1 MNKQYSN
8 QAVFNTAAAG
18 ALLGVLLSATAWSAP
33 AQAADQPGSIYSL
46 LPNTALSGVI
56 NPNMADRTD
65 IPKAWPKKPADP
77 KTIRI
82 GWTDITLNNPWF
94 VDLIDTAKR
103 VAPEQGFA
111 VDVQIADGSLEQQCS
126 QIDTFITN
134 KVDVIVVDP
143 TQILGVAACINR
155 AVDKGIPVVAIGT
168 VPSDSAHIL
177 TTITPNPYQD
187 GFMVGE
193 YVAKSMAGKP
203 IVAAALIG
211 VVGNSTS
218 ESRINGMI
226 SGIVYRRMQEKGENP
241 TLEQAQLAGFQV
253 FQSLKNGGKIND
265 AKLDLDLV
273 GMGEGN
279 WTEQGGLSAAENI
292 LAAHGNKLN
301 LFLSDND
308 FMGAG
313 ALRAIRNIGKT
324 GKVQVAA
331 AGDGDRHALEL
342 VQQGKL
348 LAVGTWSPEE
358 TAAATIDFLNDIFR
372 KGMDANNLPLGS
384 YFPPAAI
391 TEENVADFIDPNPEN
406 KFYKYTITPVQ
417 SIPQIRAEAAKQAS
431 NQ

>member
-1 MNKQYSN
+1 MTKNNHKRTWGKIATRLS
-8 QAVFNTAAAG
+8 TAAALC
-18 ALLGVLLSATAWSAP
+18 ALAVAART
-33 AQAADQPGSIYSL
+33 AQAAGDPASIYSL

-56 NPNMADRTD
+56 DPKMADRTA
-65 IPKAWPKKPADP
+65 IPKAWPKTPADP
-77 KTIRI
+77 KTIRV
-82 GWTDITLNNPWF
+82 GWTEITLNNPWF
-94 VDLIDTAKR
+94 IDLIDTAKR
-103 VAPEQGFA
+103 VAPEKGFS
-111 VDVQIADGSLEQQCS
+111 VDVQVADGSLDRQCQ
-126 QIDTFITN
+126 QIDTFVTN

-187 GFMVGE
+187 GMLVGE

-226 SGIVYRRMQEKGENP
+226 TGIVYERMKEKGENP
-241 TLEQAQLAGFQV
+241 TLEQAQLAGFKT
-253 FQSLKNGGKIND
+253 FQALKNNGKVD
-265 AKLDLDLV
+265 DSTLDFNLV

-279 WTEQGGLSAAENI
+279 WTEQGGLQAAENI

-301 LFLSDND
+301 LFLTDND
-308 FMGAG
+308 FMGVG

-324 GKVQVAA
+324 GKVQVAS
-331 AGDGDRHALEL
+331 AGDGDLHALKL
-342 VQQGKL
+342 VRQGRL
-348 LAVGTWSPEE
+348 LAVGTWSPEQ
-358 TAAATIDFLNDIFR
+358 TASATIDFLDAIFR
-372 KGMDANNLPLGS
+372 KGLDANNLPLGS

-391 TEENVADFIDPNPEN
+391 TKENVASFIDPDPKN
-406 KFYKYTITPVQ
+406 KFYKYAITPVK
-417 SIPQIRAEAAKQAS
+417 SIPEIRAEATKQAS
-431 NQ
+431 K